1 MVWACTVYQIE
12 YACIRVYSIDRVT
25 RSDRGK
31 MRRSSEPATDLR
43 QGQSAY
49 DRLLEDIRLGTLTPG
64 TRLREVE
71 LAERLGISRTPV
83 REALR
88 RLEADGLVEHLPR
101 QGASLRRLGYAE
113 IMELYEMRAVLEGT
127 AARLAARAASEL
139 EMHELSEINAA
150 MAASD
155 VPRDVA
161 RLNRQFH
168 TSLINAAKNRYLQS
182 AIGAMARTL
191 LILGPSTLYDPVR
204 SASAAQEH
212 DVLMRALHDRDGL
225 RAEEL
230 MRAHI
235 ESAHRIRLRQLREAG
250 LMDGT
255 EQDGGNDV
263 AI

>member
-1 MVWACTVYQIE
+1 MRNSFESA
-12 YACIRVYSIDRVT
+12 IDL
-25 RSDRGK
+25 
-31 MRRSSEPATDLR
+31 P

-49 DRLLEDIRLGTLTPG
+49 DRLLEDIRVGALPPG
-64 TRLREVE
+64 ARLREVE

-101 QGASLRRLGYAE
+101 QGACLRRLGYAE
-113 IMELYEMRAVLEGT
+113 VMELYEMRAVLEGT
-127 AARLAARAASEL
+127 AARLAARAASDLEL
-139 EMHELSEINAA
+139 HELSEINAA
-150 MAASD
+150 MTASD
-155 VPRDVA
+155 VPADVA

-191 LILGPSTLYDPVR
+191 LILGPSTLYDPAR
-204 SASAAQEH
+204 STSAAQEH
-212 DVLMRALHDRDGL
+212 GVLLQALHARDGL
-225 RAEEL
+225 KAEEL

-235 ESAHRIRLRQLREAG
+235 EAAHRIRLRQLREAG

-255 EQDGGNDV
+255 EQNGGNDV